1 MRRIIINPYLVDDG
15 IVCEIYSKKHYTFV
29 KKKNLSEMAA
39 TIAARV
45 LEPSTHCQVIK
56 VSIESVGEG
65 MALINKL
72 ATYGVNVTRP
82 KYKTLDGWLPVQ
94 E

>member
-1 MRRIIINPYLVDDG
+1 MRRIIINPYFVDDG

-29 KKKNLSEMAA
+29 KKKSLSEMAA

-45 LEPSTHCQVIK
+45 LEPSTHCQVVK
-56 VSIESVGEG
+56 VSIESIGVG

-72 ATYGVNVTRP
+72 ATHGVNVTCLRHKP
-82 KYKTLDGWLPVQ
+82 LDGWLPVQ

>member
-45 LEPSTHCQVIK
+45 LEPSTHYQVVK
-56 VSIESVGEG
+56 VSIESGGVG

-72 ATYGVNVTRP
+72 ATYGVNVTCLRHKP
-82 KYKTLDGWLPVQ
+82 LDGWLPVQ